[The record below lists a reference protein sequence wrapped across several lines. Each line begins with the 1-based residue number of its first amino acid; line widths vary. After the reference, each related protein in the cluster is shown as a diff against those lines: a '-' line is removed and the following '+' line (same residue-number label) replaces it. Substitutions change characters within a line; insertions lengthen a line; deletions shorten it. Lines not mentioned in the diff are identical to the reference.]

1 MDTENVSNII
11 NQHEFNDIYG
21 TDINVIK
28 HFIKK
33 KKQTSTV
40 SIPLINKAA
49 TDSILSNCRKY

>member
-33 KKQTSTV
+33 KKTSTV